1 MFHQLIQDVF
11 EERIPITPAEAVST
25 FMRVHAC
32 ACVRERGGV
41 QRGYVCDERE
51 RDRQMVC
58 EFVSLSIYIYIGVV
72 LLLVCMCLC
81 VCVCVRERES
91 RCPSE

>member
-32 ACVRERGGV
+32 VCVSG
-41 QRGYVCDERE
+41 QSC
-51 RDRQMVC
+51 
-58 EFVSLSIYIYIGVV
+58 
-72 LLLVCMCLC
+72 VCMCVC
-81 VCVCVRERES
+81 GCVCECGCVVFVCVCKLS
-91 RCPSE
+91 LIHI